1 MKPTKLKKLIPEQ
14 RNRYRDTDLLTIVD
28 QAIDALEN
36 IKSNMATNSV
46 LRQSEKMGY
55 LQAFDELLDMLSDIG
70 YYYEMEHDKPVDES
84 AKPDFLDLDGDGD
97 TVEPMKQAARDVKST
112 VSEGPATNDPKI
124 ERMVAEI
131 NKLIEAAIDEDGDPI
146 GVIDTSNT
154 WQEPYVYKPIE
165 YKNGSLKI
173 TSYSVYNQNKPEI
186 DIIKKSNMEWDG
198 IPTLRDI
205 MKMYKK
211 AVKNKTTV
219 TESRLITKGGLQQ
232 LREVPLSDRIRKN
245 LIGNN

>member
-1 MKPTKLKKLIPEQ
+1 MKPTNLKNLISEQ

-28 QAIDALEN
+28 QAIDAVEN
-36 IKSNMATNSV
+36 VKSNMATNSI
-46 LRQSEKMGY
+46 LRRSEKMGY
-55 LQAFDELLDMLSDIG
+55 LQAFDELLDMLNDIG
-70 YYYEMEHDKPVDES
+70 YYYEMEHDNPVDES
-84 AKPDFLDLDGDGD
+84 AKPDFLDLDSDGD
-97 TVEPMKQAARDVKST
+97 TEEPMKQAARAAKSM
-112 VSEGPATNDPKI
+112 VSEAPAINDPKI
-124 ERMVAEI
+124 ERMVSEI

-165 YKNGSLKI
+165 YKNGALKL
-173 TSYSVYNQNKPEI
+173 TSYSLYNQNKPEI

-198 IPTLRDI
+198 IPTLRSI

-211 AVKNKTTV
+211 AIKKKSTV
-219 TESRLITKGGLQQ
+219 TESALITNGGLQQ
-232 LREVPLSDRIRKN
+232 LREVPLIDRIKKN

>member
-1 MKPTKLKKLIPEQ
+1 MKTTKLKNLISEQ

-28 QAIDALEN
+28 QATDALEN

-46 LRQSEKMGY
+46 LRRSEKMGY

-97 TVEPMKQAARDVKST
+97 TAEPMKQAARD
-112 VSEGPATNDPKI
+112 A
-124 ERMVAEI
+124 
-131 NKLIEAAIDEDGDPI
+131 
-146 GVIDTSNT
+146 
-154 WQEPYVYKPIE
+154 
-165 YKNGSLKI
+165 
-173 TSYSVYNQNKPEI
+173 
-186 DIIKKSNMEWDG
+186 
-198 IPTLRDI
+198 
-205 MKMYKK
+205 
-211 AVKNKTTV
+211 V